1 MCACVHVRVCA
12 RGYIANASGVLLRH
26 AYHGHIMITSCSH
39 GHIMLTSSSHQ
50 AHFMLGYLLIL
61 EGTGEYGGDGDD
73 LIAVLDPQSG
83 LSGGGGCPAAGDGV
97 EGTH

>member
-1 MCACVHVRVCA
+1 
-12 RGYIANASGVLLRH
+12 
-26 AYHGHIMITSCSH
+26 
-39 GHIMLTSSSHQ
+39 
-50 AHFMLGYLLIL
+50 MLGYLLIL